1 MRGPHQF
8 GQRGG
13 LGHHFPRADSLGH
26 HFLLDRLGH
35 HFLLDRLGEDFLLAA
50 WRTLEFLIAK
60 DLDPALI
67 FLVEEALA
75 FDVLAVFKLKFL
87 ALVLAAALPEVFL
100 TEFAIFLKYV

>member
-1 MRGPHQF
+1 MTGAVSVIIFLGPTVLTIIFF
-8 GQRGG
+8 GAV
-13 LGHHFPRADSLGH
+13 LAIIF
-26 HFLLDRLGH
+26 
-35 HFLLDRLGEDFLLAA
+35 LGEDFLLAA
-50 WRTLEFLIAK
+50 WRTLE

-67 FLVEEALA
+67 FLIEEALA